1 MKKGRRKW
9 AALSALVL
17 LLVLSLGAVQT
28 LPLEEEERD
37 SLTVFQGNRVLCD
50 TGCQGYYMQQGKPV
64 RARGIDRQEDRPA
77 LYCSYP
83 LVCVNCQRHT
93 GIVKKTAHPTCP
105 VMPPVLVL
113 TATVSA

>member
-50 TGCQGYYMQQGKPV
+50 TGCQG
-64 RARGIDRQEDRPA
+64 
-77 LYCSYP
+77 
-83 LVCVNCQRHT
+83 
-93 GIVKKTAHPTCP
+93 
-105 VMPPVLVL
+105 
-113 TATVSA
+113 

>member
-28 LPLEEEERD
+28 LPLEEEEKD
-37 SLTVFQGNRVLCD
+37 SLTVFQGNRVLCN

-83 LVCVNCQRHT
+83 RVCVNCQRHMWYHIRLECQPL
-93 GIVKKTAHPTCP
+93 GLMDAAIRQAQQG
-105 VMPPVLVL
+105 
-113 TATVSA
+113 

>member
-93 GIVKKTAHPTCP
+93 WYHIRLAIQPLGLMDAAIRLAQQG
-105 VMPPVLVL
+105 
-113 TATVSA
+113 

>member
-28 LPLEEEERD
+28 LPLEEEEKD
-37 SLTVFQGNRVLCD
+37 SLTVFQGNRVLCN

-83 LVCVNCQRHT
+83 LVCVNC
-93 GIVKKTAHPTCP
+93 
-105 VMPPVLVL
+105 
-113 TATVSA
+113 